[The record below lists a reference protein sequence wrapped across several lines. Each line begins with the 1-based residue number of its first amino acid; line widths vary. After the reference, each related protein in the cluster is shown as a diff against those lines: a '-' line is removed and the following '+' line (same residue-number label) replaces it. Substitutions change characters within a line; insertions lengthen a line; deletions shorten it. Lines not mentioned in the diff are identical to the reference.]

1 VSIWAS
7 GWPGWAGGGRVKSAI
22 EAWDVVM
29 GLVAAIESIAIV
41 MSALLPA
48 VLGRMKRI
56 GAADAVKLHSWAVV
70 HRVQ

>member
-1 VSIWAS
+1 M
-7 GWPGWAGGGRVKSAI
+7 
-22 EAWDVVM
+22 E
-29 GLVAAIESIAIV
+29 LVAAIESIAIV

-70 HRVQ
+70 YRVQSCAHCTRKLTQQ